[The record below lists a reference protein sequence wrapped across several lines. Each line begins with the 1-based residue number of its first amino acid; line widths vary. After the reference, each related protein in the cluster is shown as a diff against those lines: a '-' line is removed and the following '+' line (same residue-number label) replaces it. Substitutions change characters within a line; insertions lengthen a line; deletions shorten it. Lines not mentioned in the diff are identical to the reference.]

1 VSDVLVD
8 TSAWIDFFRGDRQ
21 AIARVD
27 PLLRDDRAAVSGPIV
42 AEVTSGARTP
52 SVFQQLRTRL
62 GALVMLE
69 PPPDL
74 WDRVATARFAL
85 ARQGTQ
91 AHLVDL
97 LIALTASTSGH
108 ALLTRD
114 RDFTG
119 IAQVI
124 PLDVELF

>member
-8 TSAWIDFFRGDRQ
+8 TSVWIDFFRGDTQ
-21 AIARVD
+21 AIVQLD

-42 AEVTSGARTP
+42 AEVTSGARTLGA
-52 SVFQQLRTRL
+52 FQQLRARL
-62 GALVMLE
+62 GALTTLE

-74 WDRVATARFAL
+74 WDQVAAARFSL
-85 ARQGTQ
+85 ARRGTQ

-97 LIALTASTSGH
+97 LIALTASAAGH
-108 ALLTRD
+108 TLLTRD

-119 IAQVI
+119 IAQVV